1 MGGGVEVY
9 DANSKKWIS
18 KAGNDE
24 KSTFFPSGWT
34 KEQMQFE
41 LITVYQQGVKSGKV
55 GTLNAFEAISPSGVI
70 KFVPPPK
77 GHTTITQW
85 RAWPVK

>member
-1 MGGGVEVY
+1 
-9 DANSKKWIS
+9 
-18 KAGNDE
+18 
-24 KSTFFPSGWT
+24 
-34 KEQMQFE
+34 MQFE